1 MSDMKKSELSE
12 TQVRIIFFVV
22 QIWSKNPMLRF
33 NQLVDNL
40 QAMCDKETGNTMRRI
55 VYTGKSDFDTEL
67 EFTDAFYLQDEVFLK
82 WLESYAVRIGLGLA

>member
-1 MSDMKKSELSE
+1 
-12 TQVRIIFFVV
+12 
-22 QIWSKNPMLRF
+22 
-33 NQLVDNL
+33 
-40 QAMCDKETGNTMRRI
+40 MRRI